1 MSNTAYNVDFTRVL
15 PEPLKNDDTMLAL
28 GQAIAGELQ
37 QNIRLARLTI
47 IYPRIDELDEATLDI
62 LARDL
67 HVDWYNDA
75 YPIAAKRAVIK
86 SSVQIH
92 KRLGTKYAV
101 VKALGDLFP
110 NTEVQEWFEYGGG
123 THHHFRIILDLTN
136 AKAPADLSQIV
147 RTAKFYKRLSAHLEE
162 VIYQMSAV
170 IEIHTETVFYR
181 YRTGQ
186 TDTYKAGTRP
196 QRNTSSGISEAMIDI
211 SADSVSSGYKFP
223 QAGTKPYRSTLAEL
237 NGTSIIAKPETQAHK
252 SKSGFVGRYSAG
264 EIPHRN
270 TGGGAARGYVEVQ
283 TGGDNYSFESTQ
295 VGTKPARNIELIDVA
310 EGVTVQSETRDF
322 PFSSEQSGTM
332 PARSTEYTN
341 FNNNVSAEITA
352 DSFLYTVDMTGQDN
366 AGEKPRT
373 NTEGQNDE
381 GGVVPTVTG
390 EGFSFHVKR
399 CGTSVAKNNKK
410 G

>member
-15 PEPLKNDDTMLAL
+15 PEPLKNDETMLAL

-47 IYPRIDELDEATLDI
+47 IYPRIDELDGTTLDI

-110 NTEVQEWFEYGGG
+110 NTEVQEWFEYGG
-123 THHHFRIILDLTN
+123 THHHFRIILDLTQ
-136 AKAPADLSQIV
+136 AKAPADISQIV
-147 RTAKFYKRLSAHLEE
+147 SAAKFYKRLSAHLEE
-162 VIYQMSAV
+162 IIYQMSAV
-170 IEIHTETVFYR
+170 IEIRTETAFYI
-181 YRTGQ
+181 YSTGRTN
-186 TDTYKAGTRP
+186 TYNAGTRP
-196 QRNTSSGISEAMIDI
+196 RRNTIGGVSGTTINISTDCVNSS
-211 SADSVSSGYKFP
+211 YKSP
-223 QAGTKPYRSTLAEL
+223 QAGTKPYRSTITEL
-237 NGTSIIAKPETQAHK
+237 NGTSITAQSETQVYK
-252 SKSGFVGRYSAG
+252 SKTNFSGQKMSGENPRRNMGGGVAQGFV
-264 EIPHRN
+264 EIQ
-270 TGGGAARGYVEVQ
+270 A
-283 TGGDNYSFESTQ
+283 DNNNYTFESPQ
-295 VGTKPARNIELIDVA
+295 AGTKPARNIGLNDYNGGI
-310 EGVTVQSETRDF
+310 VTQTETSGF
-322 PFSSEQSGTM
+322 PFASEKSGKT
-332 PARSTEYTN
+332 PERSTKYTN
-341 FNNNVSAEITA
+341 LNNNVSAEITA
-352 DSFLYTVDMTGQDN
+352 DSFLYTVDMTGQDS

-381 GGVVPTVTG
+381 GGIVPTVTG
-390 EGFSFHVKR
+390 EGFSFHAKR

>member
-1 MSNTAYNVDFTRVL
+1 MNNTAYNVDFTRLL
-15 PEPLKNDDTMLAL
+15 PEPLKNDETMLAL
-28 GQAIAGELQ
+28 GRAIASELQ
-37 QNIRLARLTI
+37 QNIQFARLTV

-67 HVDWYNDA
+67 HVDWYNDT

-110 NTEVQEWFEYGGG
+110 NTEVQEWFEYGG

-136 AKAPADLSQIV
+136 AKAPADLSQIISA
-147 RTAKFYKRLSAHLEE
+147 AKFYKRLSAHLEE

-170 IEIHTETVFYR
+170 IEIHTETAFFR
-181 YRTGQ
+181 YKTGQ
-186 TDTYKAGTRP
+186 TNTYKTGTHPR
-196 QRNTSSGISEAMIDI
+196 RNTVGGTSDAMIDI
-211 SADSVSSGYKFP
+211 YAESTGSAHRFSHT
-223 QAGTKPYRSTLAEL
+223 GTKPYRSTIAEL
-237 NGTSIIAKPETQAHK
+237 NGTSIIAYPEAQAHK
-252 SKSGFVGRYSAG
+252 SESGRAGRYSAG
-264 EIPHRN
+264 EAPHRN
-270 TGGGAARGYVEVQ
+270 TGGGTAREILEVQ
-283 TGGDNYSFESTQ
+283 TSGDKYGFLSEQS
-295 VGTKPARNIELIDVA
+295 GTKPARNIEWINVDKGL
-310 EGVTVQSETRDF
+310 TVQAETKDF
-322 PFSSEQSGTM
+322 PFSSEQSGTI

-352 DSFLYTVDMTGQDN
+352 DSFLYTVEMTGQSN

-373 NTEGQNDE
+373 NSTGETDE
-381 GGVVPTVTG
+381 GGVIPTVTA
-390 EGFSFHVKR
+390 EGFSFSVKR

>member
-1 MSNTAYNVDFTRVL
+1 MNNTAYNVDFTRAL
-15 PEPLKNDDTMLAL
+15 PQPLKNDESILAL
-28 GQAIAGELQ
+28 GRAIAGELQ
-37 QNIRLARLTI
+37 QNIQLARLTI

-110 NTEVQEWFEYGGG
+110 NTEVQEWFEYGG

-136 AKAPADLSQIV
+136 AKAPADISQIISA
-147 RTAKFYKRLSAHLEE
+147 AKFYKRLSAHLEE
-162 VIYQMSAV
+162 IIYQMSAV
-170 IEIHTETVFYR
+170 IEIHTETVFYK
-181 YRTGQ
+181 YRTGL
-186 TDTYKAGTRP
+186 TDTYSAGTRP
-196 QRNTSSGISEAMIDI
+196 QRNTIGGISSAMIDI
-211 SADSVSSGYKFP
+211 AADSASSAYKFP
-223 QAGTKPYRSTLAEL
+223 QTGTKPYCSTIAEL
-237 NGTSIIAKPETQAHK
+237 NGTSIIAQPETQANK
-252 SKSGFVGRYSAG
+252 NKVGFSGHYSAG
-264 EIPHRN
+264 EAPCRN
-270 TGGGAARGYVEVQ
+270 TGGGTARGVVEVQ
-283 TGGDNYSFESTQ
+283 TNGENYDFKSTH
-295 VGTKPARNIELIDVA
+295 VGTKPDRNIEWINA
-310 EGVTVQSETRDF
+310 NEGLTVQPETRDF
-322 PFSSEQSGTM
+322 PFTSERSGTA
-332 PARSTEYTN
+332 PDRSTGYTN

-352 DSFLYTVDMTGQDN
+352 DSFLYTAETAGQGS

-373 NTEGQNDE
+373 NTEGQSDE
-381 GGVVPTVTG
+381 GGVAPTVTG

>member
-15 PEPLKNDDTMLAL
+15 PEPLKNDGTMLAL
-28 GQAIAGELQ
+28 GRAIAGELQ

-110 NTEVQEWFEYGGG
+110 NTEVQEWFEYGG

-147 RTAKFYKRLSAHLEE
+147 SAARFYKRLSAHLEE

-170 IEIHTETVFYR
+170 IEIHTETVFYK
-181 YRTGQ
+181 YRTGL
-186 TDTYKAGTRP
+186 TDTYSAGTHPR
-196 QRNTSSGISEAMIDI
+196 RNTIGGISGAMIDI
-211 SADSVSSGYKFP
+211 AADSVSSAYKFP
-223 QAGTKPYRSTLAEL
+223 QTGTKPYRSTIAEL
-237 NGTSIIAKPETQAHK
+237 NGTSIIAQPETQASK
-252 SKSGFVGRYSAG
+252 SKAGFSGRYSAG
-264 EIPHRN
+264 EAPHRN
-270 TGGGAARGYVEVQ
+270 TSGGTARGFVEVQ
-283 TGGDNYSFESTQ
+283 TDGENYGFESAS
-295 VGTKPARNIELIDVA
+295 VGTKPARNIELINVD
-310 EGVTVQSETRDF
+310 EGLTVQPETRDF
-322 PFSSEQSGTM
+322 LFLSERTGTT
-332 PARSTEYTN
+332 PDRSTGYTN

-352 DSFLYTVDMTGQDN
+352 DSFLYTAEMTEQNN

-373 NTEGQNDE
+373 NTEGQSDK